1 MSDVSKAQ
9 APINQSEISS
19 LIREEIQRSFRNISG
34 QSRGQN
40 QSRVQDNRTLQNTR
54 RAPGLL
60 GRLSSEIREQR
71 STQQQIQ
78 NRRND
83 NYNEDDF
90 SSNIINVGGRGGRPS
105 GGRGGSRPSGGR
117 PSGGRQP
124 RPQVPILPNIL
135 RSLIPEINDPTP
147 SPEGNMLPGMNPG
160 DAGRLRNNEPGKL
173 TGRTRTTFGGTN
185 LDIPCLDG
193 KCEPPRAV
201 PANPPS
207 RMPQLPTQE
216 QPPGPSSSRGEQP
229 KDGPQQ
235 HIGRGHLLTA
245 EEKRTGKIRLRDGTE
260 IDFRQGITREE
271 MEKIYDNDKAK
282 LSDLAKSNIDKKLGA
297 GAYEKLDP
305 NVRAVM
311 DDMAYAGG
319 NAAFKNQKLIDAL
332 KSGDREQIA
341 KVVENSLTTARGD
354 TEGKLSAGMIAA
366 AKKRADAVR
375 DPNIDI
381 EQQRRRRE
389 GERSHQYDALKPEQ
403 DPRGADFEETARRR
417 AGQTTPQAQQ
427 QPTQPQ
433 QQPTQPRL
441 TEEQKKRIDDVRAK
455 IEAAKRGE
463 GDIQEALRAGEEL
476 KKELDRGTQ
485 QQQNLTNQPTTA
497 VPVTPAP
504 EGTNLNN
511 VPPTGLP
518 TTAVPVTPVPEGT
531 NLETMPTVMPP
542 SAEQL
547 SPRARQD
554 GTLLNQAS
562 LDLKSTKD
570 QQMASM
576 GGSPTII
583 NNNNSNASTSVGG
596 GGDTASP
603 PISSVRNEEN
613 SFVRM
618 QNAQAMQF
626 LT

>member
-1 MSDVSKAQ
+1 MPQ
-9 APINQSEISS
+9 GPIQQTQSQSSQSELSS
-19 LIREEIQRSFRNISG
+19 IIREEIQRSFRSLTGDIYDAIESVSE
-34 QSRGQN
+34 SRENTTRPNYNPPRRSNNNQN
-40 QSRVQDNRTLQNTR
+40 SSNRDTRQFRNLGNNQNAGPAGDGSATVSPESPNYPR
-54 RAPGLL
+54 
-60 GRLSSEIREQR
+60 
-71 STQQQIQ
+71 
-78 NRRND
+78 NRRERETPRQEPR
-83 NYNEDDF
+83 NED
-90 SSNIINVGGRGGRPS
+90 SIRY
-105 GGRGGSRPSGGR
+105 
-117 PSGGRQP
+117 
-124 RPQVPILPNIL
+124 
-135 RSLIPEINDPTP
+135 
-147 SPEGNMLPGMNPG
+147 
-160 DAGRLRNNEPGKL
+160 
-173 TGRTRTTFGGTN
+173 TGRTRTT
-185 LDIPCLDG
+185 LSSAPDIKIPCLDG
-193 KCEPPRAV
+193 KCEPPLAV
-201 PANPPS
+201 PVNPP
-207 RMPQLPTQE
+207 PQTPPPPTPE
-216 QPPGPSSSRGEQP
+216 QPSNRQEQP

-245 EEKRTGKIRLRDGTE
+245 EEKRTGRIRLRDGTE

-271 MEKIYDNDKAK
+271 MEKIYDSDKAK

-311 DDMAYAGG
+311 DDMAYTGG

-389 GERSHQYDALKPEQ
+389 GERSHQYDALKPGQ

-433 QQPTQPRL
+433 QQSTQPQQQPTQPSL
-441 TEEQKKRIDDVRAK
+441 TEEQRKRIDDVRAK

-463 GDIQEALRAGEEL
+463 GDIQEALRAEEEL
-476 KKELDRGTQ
+476 KKELDRGAQ
-485 QQQNLTNQPTTA
+485 QQQNLTNQQTTA

-518 TTAVPVTPVPEGT
+518 TTAVSVTPVPEGT
-531 NLETMPTVMPP
+531 NLETMPAVTPS

-547 SPRARQD
+547 SPRARQEGD
-554 GTLLNQAS
+554 VLNRAS

-570 QQMASM
+570 EQTASM
-576 GGSPTII
+576 SGGGPTII
-583 NNNNSNASTSVGG
+583 NNNGG
-596 GGDTASP
+596 GSGAQPMSRGDASSP

>member
-1 MSDVSKAQ
+1 MPQ
-9 APINQSEISS
+9 GPIQQTQSQSSQSELSS
-19 LIREEIQRSFRNISG
+19 IIREEIQRSFRSLTGDIYDAIESG
-34 QSRGQN
+34 SQSRENTTRPNYNPPRRSNNNQN
-40 QSRVQDNRTLQNTR
+40 SSNRDTRQFRNLGNNQNAGPAGDGSATATPESPNYPRNSREREAPRQETR
-54 RAPGLL
+54 REDG
-60 GRLSSEIREQR
+60 IR
-71 STQQQIQ
+71 
-78 NRRND
+78 
-83 NYNEDDF
+83 Y
-90 SSNIINVGGRGGRPS
+90 
-105 GGRGGSRPSGGR
+105 
-117 PSGGRQP
+117 
-124 RPQVPILPNIL
+124 
-135 RSLIPEINDPTP
+135 
-147 SPEGNMLPGMNPG
+147 
-160 DAGRLRNNEPGKL
+160 
-173 TGRTRTTFGGTN
+173 TGRTRTTLN
-185 LDIPCLDG
+185 SAPDIKIPCLDG
-193 KCEPPRAV
+193 KCEPPLAV
-201 PANPPS
+201 PVNPP
-207 RMPQLPTQE
+207 PQTPPPPTPE
-216 QPPGPSSSRGEQP
+216 QPSNRQEQP

-245 EEKRTGKIRLRDGTE
+245 EEKRTGRIRLRDGTE

-271 MEKIYDNDKAK
+271 MEKIYDSDKAK

-389 GERSHQYDALKPEQ
+389 GERSHQYDALKPGQ

-433 QQPTQPRL
+433 QQSTQPQQQPTQPSL
-441 TEEQKKRIDDVRAK
+441 TEEQRKRIDDVRAK

-476 KKELDRGTQ
+476 KKELDRGAQ

-531 NLETMPTVMPP
+531 NLETMPAVTPP

-547 SPRARQD
+547 SPRARQEGD
-554 GTLLNQAS
+554 VLNRAS

-570 QQMASM
+570 EQTASM
-576 GGSPTII
+576 SGGGPTII
-583 NNNNSNASTSVGG
+583 NNNGG
-596 GGDTASP
+596 GSGAQPMSRGDTSSP

>member
-34 QSRGQN
+34 QSRGRN
-40 QSRVQDNRTLQNTR
+40 QSGVQDNRTTQNTR

-90 SSNIINVGGRGGRPS
+90 SSNIINVGGRGGRGGNRSS
-105 GGRGGSRPSGGR
+105 GN
-117 PSGGRQP
+117 RQP

-147 SPEGNMLPGMNPG
+147 SPEGSMLPGMNPG
-160 DAGRLRNNEPGKL
+160 DAGRLRNNDPGKL

-185 LDIPCLDG
+185 LEIPCLDG

-201 PANPPS
+201 PANPS
-207 RMPQLPTQE
+207 TRTPQLPTQE
-216 QPPGPSSSRGEQP
+216 PPPGSSSGRAEPP

-245 EEKRTGKIRLRDGTE
+245 EEKRTGTIRLRDGTA

-305 NVRAVM
+305 NVKAVM

-332 KSGDREQIA
+332 KSGNREQIA

-354 TEGKLSAGMIAA
+354 TEGNLSAGMIAA

-389 GERSHQYDALKPEQ
+389 GERSYQYDALKPGQ
-403 DPRGADFEETARRR
+403 DPRGADFDETARRR

-455 IEAAKRGE
+455 IAAAKRGE

-476 KKELDRGTQ
+476 KKELDSGTQ
-485 QQQNLTNQPTTA
+485 QQQNLTNQSTTA
-497 VPVTPAP
+497 VPVTPVP

-518 TTAVPVTPVPEGT
+518 TTAVPITPVPEGT
-531 NLETMPTVMPP
+531 NLETTPTVMPP